1 MRTVCGKHALVTGAA
16 SGIGR
21 AIALALADRG
31 ADLFLLDVDLPGL
44 ADVAWQARR
53 KGVRVTVRCCD
64 LAVPSEISES
74 VDALMRSQRPVDV
87 LVNNA
92 GIAYYG
98 PTHLMSAS
106 QWNRLLAVNLLAP
119 IQLTRELLP
128 SLLDRPEAHVLNVSS
143 IAGLVA
149 SGRLAAYHVSKYG
162 LIGFS
167 ESLRAEYGPRGLGV
181 TALCPGLVKT
191 DLFQTAEHGHPDKPL
206 PKPPDWLCASP
217 ECVARRAVRAIL
229 RDEGLVLVT
238 PMAHVLWFLKRLSP
252 GLLDYCQRFRRRRTR
267 PRKHA
272 GPVAIEPE
280 TDGSPQAEQERP
292 FPRAA

>member
-44 ADVAWQARR
+44 TEVAWQVRQ
-53 KGVRVTVRCCD
+53 KGVQVSVRCCD
-64 LAVPSEISES
+64 LAVPREISES
-74 VDALMRSQRPVDV
+74 VEALARSGRPVDV

-98 PTHLMSAS
+98 PTHLMSAAERD
-106 QWNRLLAVNLLAP
+106 RLLAVNLLGP
-119 IQLTRELLP
+119 IQLTCELLP
-128 SLLDRPEAHVLNVSS
+128 SLIERSEAHVLNVSS

-149 SGRLAAYHVSKYG
+149 SARLAAYHVSKFG
-162 LIGFS
+162 LVGFS
-167 ESLRAEYGPRGLGV
+167 ESLRAEYGRRGLGV

-191 DLFQTAEHGHPDKPL
+191 DLFQTAMHGHRDKPL
-206 PKPPDWLCASP
+206 PKPPDWVCTSP
-217 ECVARRAVRAIL
+217 ERVARRAVRAIL

-238 PMAHVLWFLKRLSP
+238 PMAHVLWLLKRLSP
-252 GLLDYCQRFRRRRTR
+252 GLLDYCQRFRRRRRR
-267 PRKHA
+267 PGRSA
-272 GPVAIEPE
+272 SPAVIEPPLA
-280 TDGSPQAEQERP
+280 GSPTAEQERSV
-292 FPRAA
+292 PRAA

>member
-106 QWNRLLAVNLLAP
+106 QWDRLLAVNLLAP

-128 SLLDRPEAHVLNVSS
+128 GLLDRPEAHVLNVSS

-191 DLFQTAEHGHPDKPL
+191 DLFQTAAHGHRDKPL

-217 ECVARRAVRAIL
+217 ERVARRAVRAIL

-252 GLLDYCQRFRRRRTR
+252 GLLDYCQRFRRRRSR
-267 PRKHA
+267 PRKCA

-280 TDGSPQAEQERP
+280 QERRA
-292 FPRAA
+292 PRAA